1 HIHLT
6 FLSPPPWRIRIRST
20 MSTTMAN
27 ILKATTTLSNHHTE
41 HPRIRNTQR
50 VIICP
55 LAILIKTKPQVVPS
69 ILAGNHRPVCFIT
82 ARTCSSKL
90 LALYTSVNPS
100 NLVHN
105 DDADDADDTDVTD
118 HNDHTDFQGYLRIG
132 NQ

>member
-1 HIHLT
+1 
-6 FLSPPPWRIRIRST
+6 

-41 HPRIRNTQR
+41 HPRIQNTQR

-69 ILAGNHRPVCFIT
+69 ILAGNHRS
-82 ARTCSSKL
+82 RL
-90 LALYTSVNPS
+90 LHHCEDLVNQS

-105 DDADDADDTDVTD
+105 DDAGDADDTDVTD

-132 NQ
+132 NR